1 MWHAH
6 HGDVEGQL
14 MAFRV
19 FFFFCLLLLLLL
31 YVNPCSHQG
40 EVHRIV
46 LPALYQRST
55 RSGYFKKKKKAKAKA
70 KAKDGHNWLLGKGE
84 KGGVF
89 FYFSFSSC
97 SSIRQAFSCF
107 SFFPYRNFNVSNL
120 IGFSQLV

>member
-55 RSGYFKKKKKAKAKA
+55 RSGYFKKKKNQKKK
-70 KAKDGHNWLLGKGE
+70 KKRKT
-84 KGGVF
+84 K
-89 FYFSFSSC
+89 
-97 SSIRQAFSCF
+97 I
-107 SFFPYRNFNVSNL
+107 
-120 IGFSQLV
+120 IG